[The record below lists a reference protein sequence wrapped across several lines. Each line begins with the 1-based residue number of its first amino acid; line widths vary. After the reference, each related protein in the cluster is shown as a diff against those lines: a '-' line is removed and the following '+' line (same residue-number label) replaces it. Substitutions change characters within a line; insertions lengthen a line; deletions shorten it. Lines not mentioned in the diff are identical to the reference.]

1 MLLRSS
7 SMPVLNS
14 WIPTSS
20 AAVLSSPESD
30 ASPSAFPQQLT
41 RARSVCMLPTS
52 FDESPGRCSLTR
64 PAVDHSDPKLKKSL
78 RRIGTAPSPVKIKQ
92 EMGHMLLSSS
102 GLGAAAGEIVEHG
115 CLTTERKK
123 TPQTVAVG
131 GGGGGGGGCKGGG
144 GMCGGGRRSDYG
156 SGGSDSQDHGSEI
169 TDAYYEMMIEANPGN
184 PLLLAN
190 YAKFLKEVKGDLTKA
205 EEYCGRAILANPN
218 DGNVLSLYADL
229 IWQTHKDSARAESYF
244 EQAVKSDPNDCYV
257 LASYARFLW
266 DADEDQEHEEES
278 QKTSECKVKESQ
290 YSPSNFFQ
298 DDSHW
303 PHLAAAS

>member
-14 WIPTSS
+14 WKPNS
-20 AAVLSSPESD
+20 ALSSPELD
-30 ASPSAFPQQLT
+30 TSPLVFPQLT
-41 RARSVCMLPTS
+41 RSRSVCMAMS
-52 FDESPGRCSLTR
+52 FDDSIGRCSLTR
-64 PAVDHSDPKLKKSL
+64 PAIDHSDPKLKKSL
-78 RRIGTAPSPVKIKQ
+78 RRIGAPSPLKIKH

-102 GLGAAAGEIVEHG
+102 GLGTAAGEKVEEG
-115 CLTTERKK
+115 CLITERKK

-131 GGGGGGGGCKGGG
+131 GGGSGGSKGGG
-144 GMCGGGRRSDYG
+144 ICGGGRRSDHG
-156 SGGSDSQDHGSEI
+156 SGSDSQDPGSWHGSEI
-169 TDAYYEMMIEANPGN
+169 TEAYYETMIKANPGN

-266 DADEDQEHEEES
+266 DADEDHGDEEEELKAS
-278 QKTSECKVKESQ
+278 QCKVKTNHST
-290 YSPSNFFQ
+290 SNFFQ
-298 DDSHW
+298 DGSQW
-303 PHLAAAS
+303 PHLAPAT

>member
-7 SMPVLNS
+7 SMPILNS
-14 WIPTSS
+14 WLPNSS
-20 AAVLSSPESD
+20 AVLSSPESD
-30 ASPSAFPQQLT
+30 TLPLAFPQLT
-41 RARSVCMLPTS
+41 RIRSVCMTTS
-52 FDESPGRCSLTR
+52 FDDSPGRCSLTR
-64 PAVDHSDPKLKKSL
+64 QAVDHSDPKLGKSL
-78 RRIGTAPSPVKIKQ
+78 RRIGAPSPVKIKQ

-102 GLGAAAGEIVEHG
+102 GLGAAVGERVDEG
-115 CLTTERKK
+115 CLITERKK
-123 TPQTVAVG
+123 TPQTVAAGGRG
-131 GGGGGGGGCKGGG
+131 GGSKGG

-156 SGGSDSQDHGSEI
+156 SGSDSQDPGSWRGSEI
-169 TDAYYEMMIEANPGN
+169 TDAYYETMIEANPGN
-184 PLLLAN
+184 PLFLAN

-229 IWQTHKDSARAESYF
+229 IWQTHKDSARAETYF

-266 DADEDQEHEEES
+266 DADADHEDEEEDL
-278 QKTSECKVKESQ
+278 KTSECKVKT
-290 YSPSNFFQ
+290 YHSPSNFFQ
-298 DDSHW
+298 DESHW